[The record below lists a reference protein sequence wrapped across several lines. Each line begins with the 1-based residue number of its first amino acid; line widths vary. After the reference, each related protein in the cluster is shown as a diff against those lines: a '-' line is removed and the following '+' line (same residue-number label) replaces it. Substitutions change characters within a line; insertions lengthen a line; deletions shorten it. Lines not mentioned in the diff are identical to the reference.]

1 MKAIDRR
8 AAEFRSLQEH
18 IIARLRD
25 LDLTAMGNLSMALTV
40 QEFRS
45 LEFLACAEPRKTKDL
60 GDYLGIAV
68 NTVTDVVDGLE
79 RKGLARRR
87 RDDADRRVVR
97 VELTETG
104 RQAAET
110 VGRGHLD
117 IYRTYLKV
125 LTVEEQETL
134 LALYRKI
141 AGVGR
146 PGRVRS

>member
-8 AAEFRSLQEH
+8 AAEFRSLQEG

-45 LEFLACAEPRKTKDL
+45 LEFLASAVPRKTKEL

-79 RKGLARRR
+79 KKGLARRR

-117 IYRTYLKV
+117 IYRTYLNV
-125 LTVEEQETL
+125 LTAEEQETL

-141 AGVGR
+141 AGVG
-146 PGRVRS
+146 G